1 MLLEL
6 PSPIAEYVEAS
17 ARLDLDGMMK
27 PFAADAVFLDN
38 GKRFEGH
45 AEIRALLREMVVD
58 LKAIFTPDTVRHE
71 EGAVVVE
78 GPAHGDF
85 PGSPIRFTYRVEL
98 DGGAIKTMEVS
109 A

>member
-1 MLLEL
+1 MSLDL
-6 PSPIAEYVEAS
+6 PSPIAEYVEAN
-17 ARLDLDGMMK
+17 ARLDIDGMMR

-45 AEIRALLREMVVD
+45 AEIRTLLTEAAVD
-58 LKAIFTPDTVRHE
+58 VKAIFTPDAVRHE
-71 EGAVVVE
+71 GGQVVVD

-85 PGSPIRFTYRVEL
+85 PGSPIRFTYRFDL
-98 DGGAIKTMEVS
+98 DGDVITSLEVT